1 MYALP
6 CGVSNTRRGE
16 NDMTQV
22 TAKELQGRWSSSYYE
37 LNGLFVS
44 QLPNVVEL
52 RDNQFK
58 VYQNEKVTYEGTF
71 IVGPGR
77 DRGEAPSEIA
87 LTYTKSA
94 NPIFLGGARHG
105 LVQLHGDTL
114 KWVFGAVGH
123 SAPAQLNT
131 FAGSESVLSVY
142 VKEGAKPDAPDR
154 RASKTVAVW

>member
-1 MYALP
+1 
-6 CGVSNTRRGE
+6 
-16 NDMTQV
+16 MTQLTV
-22 TAKELQGRWSSSYYE
+22 KELQGRWLSFYYE
-37 LNGLFVS
+37 VNGLFVS

-71 IVGPGR
+71 TVGKIR
-77 DRGEAPSEIA
+77 DRGEAPTEIA

-94 NPIFLGGARHG
+94 NPLFLGGPRHG

-114 KWVFGAVGH
+114 KWVFGGVGQP
-123 SAPAQLNT
+123 APAQLNT
-131 FAGSESVLSVY
+131 SPGSESVLSVY

-154 RASKTVAVW
+154 RASKTVSTW